1 MRILLVDDEPLALQR
16 LHLALATVPD
26 TEVVGMAA
34 DGAEAVDKIAELRP
48 DLVMLDVQ
56 MPGLSGVEVAAALA
70 DAPWRPDVVFVT
82 AFDHF
87 AIEAFAVDATDYLLK
102 PVTFDRLRMAIERV
116 RRRQALN
123 GQQTVADKDVINRS
137 RDDGF
142 DDPDQEPGYCAGIW
156 VPVSKGSVRVP
167 VDIIDR
173 IEAARDYVLIN
184 TPIKTYIL
192 RAKMNELEQRLDP
205 ASMMRIHRSHIVR
218 IDAVVGVEKP
228 GKGTMRLV
236 LSDGANLQVGPN
248 YQVPV
253 VDRLGQRDWFPK

>member
-26 TEVVGMAA
+26 TEVVGTAA
-34 DGAEAVDKIAELRP
+34 DGPEAIEKIAELRP

-56 MPGLSGVEVAAALA
+56 MPTLSGVEVAAALT

-102 PVTFDRLRMAIERV
+102 PVTFDRLRMAIDRV

-123 GQQTVADKDVINRS
+123 EQQNVAEKDVIDGRG
-137 RDDGF
+137 DDAF
-142 DDPDQEPGYCAGIW
+142 DGPDREPGYCAGIW
-156 VPVSKGSVRVP
+156 VPFSKGSVRVP

-218 IDAVVGVEKP
+218 IGAVVGVEKP

-248 YQVPV
+248 YQGLV
-253 VDRLGQRDWFPK
+253 VDRLGQRDWLPK